1 MTRII
6 RRFHMAAIFTVLI
19 GIGGFSPAALE
30 ADDSSAEH
38 FTYEYY
44 YKVKW
49 GYFDEWMELYKRN
62 HYPVLQRL
70 QELGRIVHME
80 AASPFDH
87 DGEADRWD
95 FRFTIVYPDAK
106 TAYEDFDETA
116 ILEEL
121 YPDQETFRTEEQR
134 RFELLIEHKDL
145 IILTDDLSDW

>member
-6 RRFHMAAIFTVLI
+6 KRLHMAAIFIVLI
-19 GIGGFSPAALE
+19 AIGGLSPAALA

-38 FTYEYY
+38 FTYEFY

-49 GYFDEWMELYKRN
+49 GYFGEWMELYKKN

-80 AASPFDH
+80 AAYPVDH

-106 TAYEDFDETA
+106 TAYEDFDRTA

-121 YPDQETFRTEEQR
+121 YPDQETFRAEEQR
-134 RFELLIEHKDL
+134 RFELLIEHKDM
-145 IILTDDLSDW
+145 IISPDDLSDW